1 MYEYFNH
8 SRTLEDKVSQ
18 REIIQLLREQNAL
31 LRQLL
36 QLQQGQL
43 SPNKENIR
51 LVLPQS
57 H

>member
-1 MYEYFNH
+1 MHKYFNH
-8 SRTLEDKVSQ
+8 TRTLEDKVSQ

>member
-8 SRTLEDKVSQ
+8 TRTLEDKVSQ

>member
-1 MYEYFNH
+1 MHKYFNH
-8 SRTLEDKVSQ
+8 TRTLEDKVSQ

-51 LVLPQS
+51 LVLPKS

>member
-1 MYEYFNH
+1 MHEYFNH
-8 SRTLEDKVSQ
+8 TRTLEDKVSQ

-51 LVLPQS
+51 LVLPKS

>member
-1 MYEYFNH
+1 MYKYFNH
-8 SRTLEDKVSQ
+8 TRTLEDKVSQ

-43 SPNKENIR
+43 STSK
-51 LVLPQS
+51 
-57 H
+57 

>member
-1 MYEYFNH
+1 MHKYFNH
-8 SRTLEDKVSQ
+8 TRTLEDKVSQ

-51 LVLPQS
+51 LVLPQF